1 MFGNQILDLIF
12 GPWATNTLYCANR
25 LSIFNHLAEKS
36 LTVEELA
43 EAEKAVPRYLKAVL
57 DACTA
62 MGFLHFENNRYTNS
76 NLSNIYFVEGKPL
89 FLGDITDILAVEA
102 SNWEN
107 LYDLVKSGENRTGAP
122 KSTVELEPQ
131 RFTLAMNNLAMLGEA
146 DALIN
151 TVNLADYKKLT
162 DVGCGSGIY
171 SISLCQRYPD
181 LNAVLLDRKEVL
193 ETTRKLVVKNNLEH
207 RIKTR
212 EADIVNDSYGE
223 QSDIVLLSDVLYG
236 TSATCMAILKSAY
249 ENLVPGGT
257 LLIRGYYSDPG
268 EKNPV
273 FGSLFSIKL
282 ILDDSDREIISIS
295 QLREWL
301 EEIGFKDH
309 NTFPL
314 TEKSTCITAVKA
326 N

>member
-1 MFGNQILDLIF
+1 MFGNQVLDTIF

-43 EAEKAVPRYLKAVL
+43 EAVKAVPHYLKAVL

-62 MGFLHFENNRYTNS
+62 MGFLHFEDNRYTNS
-76 NLSNIYFVEGKPL
+76 NLSNIYFVEEKPL
-89 FLGDITDILAVEA
+89 FLGDITDVLAVEA
-102 SNWEN
+102 ANWEN
-107 LYDLVKSGENRTGAP
+107 LYDLVKSGENRTVVS
-122 KSTVELEPQ
+122 KSALELEPQ
-131 RFTLAMNNLAMLGEA
+131 RFTMAMNNLAMLGEA
-146 DALIN
+146 DALVN
-151 TVNLADYKKLT
+151 AVNLTDCKKLT

-171 SISLCQRYPD
+171 SISLCRRYPD

-193 ETTRKLVVKNNLEH
+193 ETTRKLVAKNNLEY

-223 QSDIVLLSDVLYG
+223 PSDVVLLSDVLYG
-236 TSATCMAILKSAY
+236 SQSACMTILQSAY

-268 EKNPV
+268 GKNPV
-273 FGSLFSIKL
+273 FGSLFNIKL
-282 ILDDSDREIISIS
+282 LLDDSGREIISVS
-295 QLREWL
+295 RLRKWL
-301 EEIGFKDH
+301 EEIGFKDD
-309 NTFPL
+309 NAFPL

-326 N
+326 K